1 MRPLVEV
8 LTSTTDYFRK
18 AGIPSPRLDAEL
30 VLSHVLSLDRMRLY
44 LQFDRPLTDPE
55 LDTLRGLVRRRAA
68 REPLAWVLGE
78 KGFHDHDFEV
88 RPGTLVPRPDT
99 EALVEAALAAIPLE
113 DDPVYVADVGC
124 GTGCVGL
131 SVAAARPGVRLYAVD
146 VSEVALATTR
156 ANIERLDLSKR
167 AAALRGDLLDGVPA
181 ARSIDWVLS
190 NPPYVPSD
198 EIGALAPEV
207 AQWEPRLALDGGP
220 DGLAVYRRLAPQAA
234 RRARRGVAFEVGKG
248 QAPAVAA
255 LLAAEGLDTSTRTD
269 LGGVE
274 RVVVGVR
281 A

>member
-1 MRPLVEV
+1 
-8 LTSTTDYFRK
+8 
-18 AGIPSPRLDAEL
+18 
-30 VLSHVLSLDRMRLY
+30 
-44 LQFDRPLTDPE
+44 LQASI
-55 LDTLRGLVRRRAA
+55 LDTI
-68 REPLAWVLGE
+68 
-78 KGFHDHDFEV
+78 
-88 RPGTLVPRPDT
+88 T
-99 EALVEAALAAIPLE
+99 E
-113 DDPVYVADVGC
+113 Y
-124 GTGCVGL
+124 
-131 SVAAARPGVRLYAVD
+131 VRLYAVD

-181 ARSIDWVLS
+181 ARTIDWVLS

-255 LLAAEGLDTSTRTD
+255 LLAAHGLHTSVRLD
-269 LGGVE
+269 LAGVE